1 MDNSHRHWS
10 REREFQAFVK
20 LCGAEREWVQSK
32 GVEAKGIGNSA
43 RTVEWGAL
51 TPIVV
56 DAIGLHKSHGDR
68 SAQWVIILLQ
78 LCLPEDS
85 IPILAEILLGPMASW
100 KLTRT
105 ILLAEHGH
113 SIQAVVA
120 DMVAGDM
127 RQAGGHHPNPA
138 ALVGCDREENYDY
151 GGKVRQDQADLPV
164 VRAKTSREARPWL
177 ATSHHRALAAFP
189 SCMRPS
195 SHRDHPGGKCFELSQ
210 LTLLEHKH
218 ID

>member
-20 LCGAEREWVQSK
+20 LRGGGEREWVQ
-32 GVEAKGIGNSA
+32 GERVEAQGIGNSA
-43 RTVEWGAL
+43 RTVGWGAL

-68 SAQWVIILLQ
+68 SAQRVIILLQ

-85 IPILAEILLGPMASW
+85 IPILAEILLGPVASW

-105 ILLAEHGH
+105 ILLAEHSH

-127 RQAGGHHPNPA
+127 GQAGGHHPNPT
-138 ALVGCDREENYDY
+138 ALVGCDKEENYDY
-151 GGKVRQDQADLPV
+151 GGEVRQGQADLPV
-164 VRAKTSREARPWL
+164 VRARTSREAR
-177 ATSHHRALAAFP
+177 S
-189 SCMRPS
+189 
-195 SHRDHPGGKCFELSQ
+195 
-210 LTLLEHKH
+210 
-218 ID
+218 